1 MQLLCDKYTYIIY
14 MYTMVSPTSQSENP
28 KSCRG
33 PIERTI
39 VDSRE
44 RASPQPSSPPSPW
57 KIGCDFDSKSFD
69 LRGRKREGK
78 KERERQ
84 GGRTE
89 RERERRTLSR
99 SFVNTWIGARLLP
112 HSPTS
117 TPEIPEKNTRS
128 RNIPRNTTNFLTTHR
143 EYPKYPRKYKR
154 RI

>member
-1 MQLLCDKYTYIIY
+1 
-14 MYTMVSPTSQSENP
+14 MVSPTSQSENP

-44 RASPQPSSPPSPW
+44 RASPQLFSPPSPW

-78 KERERQ
+78 KEREKQ
-84 GGRTE
+84 GGRIE
-89 RERERRTLSR
+89 REREREANALAIVCQHLDRCTASPTLSNVHPGNPR
-99 SFVNTWIGARLLP
+99 EKHDPEISPGTP
-112 HSPTS
+112 PTS
-117 TPEIPEKNTRS
+117 LPPIETYP
-128 RNIPRNTTNFLTTHR
+128 R

>member
-1 MQLLCDKYTYIIY
+1 
-14 MYTMVSPTSQSENP
+14 MVSPTSQSENP

-117 TPEIPEKNTRS
+117 TPEIPEKNT
-128 RNIPRNTTNFLTTHR
+128 IQ
-143 EYPKYPRKYKR
+143 KYPQEHHQLPYHPSRHTPENTPNTPENTSVEFNHINYE
-154 RI
+154 

>member
-1 MQLLCDKYTYIIY
+1 
-14 MYTMVSPTSQSENP
+14 MVSPTSQSENP

-84 GGRTE
+84 GGRIE
-89 RERERRTLSR
+89 RERERGERSRDRLSTLGSVHGFSHTLQR
-99 SFVNTWIGARLLP
+99 PPRKSQRKTPDPEISPGTP
-112 HSPTS
+112 PTS
-117 TPEIPEKNTRS
+117 LPPIENTPNTPENTS
-128 RNIPRNTTNFLTTHR
+128 VEFNHINY
-143 EYPKYPRKYKR
+143 E
-154 RI
+154 